1 MEVCRVLGCSASLV
15 IPFEDVTVDQTYIML
30 QSSGPRIKLSEILFP
45 SHPCRCDTLVTSM
58 GLPFCH
64 FHEDIA
70 WTRMV
75 LA

>member
-45 SHPCRCDTLVTSM
+45 LTHVGVTL
-58 GLPFCH
+58 L
-64 FHEDIA
+64 
-70 WTRMV
+70 
-75 LA
+75 